1 MDWTIGFDT
10 FTLSAQNRPGLL
22 MVQDDAPPTFRAW
35 FPGDQQGVWNL
46 SLAPGI
52 SVQPVDES
60 NQKTLMSTHDTSYEL
75 DLTGNRITYLVGQGI
90 EYDPPK
96 RVFTVRDLSLVY
108 QADRVTVEGDND
120 EGCRQGPVCMRF
132 QGFPKNPAPGDSVQL
147 RFENEGTDTH
157 GLWVAASE
165 PLDGTNASPEEAI
178 ASIEE
183 VPPGQTASVNFTVPD
198 GAERLYL
205 WDDGDDHEQQ
215 GESLRW
221 ELESA
226 SPGGNAGEVEDRT
239 STPSAGWLAFAVSSI
254 SAAILR
260 IRWM

>member
-1 MDWTIGFDT
+1 
-10 FTLSAQNRPGLL
+10 
-22 MVQDDAPPTFRAW
+22 
-35 FPGDQQGVWNL
+35 
-46 SLAPGI
+46 
-52 SVQPVDES
+52 
-60 NQKTLMSTHDTSYEL
+60 
-75 DLTGNRITYLVGQGI
+75 
-90 EYDPPK
+90 
-96 RVFTVRDLSLVY
+96 
-108 QADRVTVEGDND
+108 
-120 EGCRQGPVCMRF
+120 
-132 QGFPKNPAPGDSVQL
+132 
-147 RFENEGTDTH
+147 
-157 GLWVAASE
+157 VAASE
-165 PLDGTNASPEEAI
+165 PLGTNASPEEAI

-205 WDDGDDHEQQ
+205 WDDRDDHEQQ

-260 IRWM
+260 TRWT